1 MMKSSPRNRFSRA
14 SRWTVTILLLVAAMF
29 VNHARAS
36 NTQVVYSFGGGD
48 GAYFDT
54 ELVMDK
60 SGNLYGTSV
69 QGGNFN
75 SGNVFQLTPT
85 RMGWMLTVLYN
96 FTGGLDG
103 GQPYKGVTLDSHGDL
118 YGTAVTGGIG
128 GCEGGCG
135 VVYKLSHSH
144 GSWKQSV
151 IYSFTGGSDGSGPG
165 SPVVFDKQGNLF
177 GATPVGGTSGAG
189 TIYELKQEKD
199 GTWKLALVHSFTG
212 GTDGAGGSAG
222 RLLFDHKGNIY
233 GVATSGGAYG
243 SGTAFQLSSVQQG
256 KWKLK
261 TLYAFKGQPDAGF
274 PYGGLVFDSA
284 ANLYGTTYYDGKN
297 DIGAIYELSP
307 VGGKWKETVLHSF
320 AGGSDG
326 NESLSTMVS
335 DAAGNL
341 YGTTIAGGA
350 SGCDCG
356 TIFKL
361 AARAKG
367 LRKYSVVYRFK
378 GAPDGAYLYA
388 GMVPDSAGRFY
399 GITLQGGSA
408 NIGTIF
414 KFIP

>member
-1 MMKSSPRNRFSRA
+1 MEKSFPEKRFSVAMR
-14 SRWTVTILLLVAAMF
+14 RTVMILPLVAAMF
-29 VNHARAS
+29 VNHVGAS
-36 NTQVVYSFGGGD
+36 NTKVVYSFGGGD
-48 GAYFDT
+48 GEYFDT
-54 ELVMDK
+54 ELVMDR

-69 QGGNFN
+69 EGGNFQA
-75 SGNVFQLTPT
+75 GNVFQLTPT
-85 RMGWMLTVLYN
+85 RNGWTLTVLYS
-96 FTGGLDG
+96 FTGGSDG

-118 YGTAVTGGIG
+118 YGATVTGGTG

-135 VVYKLSHSH
+135 VVYKLTHAH
-144 GSWKQSV
+144 GTWTHSV
-151 IYSFTGGSDGSGPG
+151 IYSFTGGSDGAGPG

-177 GATPVGGTSGAG
+177 GTTPIGGASGVG
-189 TIYELKQEKD
+189 TIYEIRPRKD
-199 GTWKLALVHSFTG
+199 GTWKLAIVHTFTG
-212 GTDGAGGSAG
+212 GNDGAGGSAG
-222 RLLFDHKGNIY
+222 RLLLDNKGSIY
-233 GVATSGGAYG
+233 GVATSGGAHG
-243 SGTAFQLSSVQQG
+243 SGTAYQLSPVQGG
-256 KWKLK
+256 KWKLR

-284 ANLYGTTYYDGKN
+284 GNLYGTTYYDGKN
-297 DIGAIYELSP
+297 DIGAIYEVSQ

-326 NESLSTMVS
+326 KESLSTIVS

-341 YGTTIAGGA
+341 YGTTIEGGA
-350 SGCDCG
+350 FGCDCG

-361 AARAKG
+361 AAGTKG
-367 LRKYSVVYRFK
+367 TRKYSVVYRFK

-408 NIGTIF
+408 HVGTIF

>member
-1 MMKSSPRNRFSRA
+1 MEKSLQESRFSA
-14 SRWTVTILLLVAAMF
+14 AMRWTVMILPLVAVMF

-54 ELVMDK
+54 ELVMDS

-69 QGGNFN
+69 QGGNFQ
-75 SGNVFQLTPT
+75 SGNVFQLKPT
-85 RMGWMLTVLYN
+85 GNGWTLNVLYS

-103 GQPYKGVTLDSHGDL
+103 AEPYKGVTLDSRGNL

-135 VVYKLSHSH
+135 VVYKLTHAH
-144 GSWKQSV
+144 GSWSQSV

-177 GATPVGGTSGAG
+177 GTTPTGGAKGSG
-189 TIYELKQEKD
+189 TIYELKPRKV
-199 GTWKLALVHSFTG
+199 GAWKLQVVHTFTG
-212 GTDGAGGSAG
+212 GNDGAGGSAG
-222 RLLFDHKGNIY
+222 RLLFDNSGNIY

-274 PYGGLVFDSA
+274 PYGGLTLDSA
-284 ANLYGTTYYDGKN
+284 GNLYGTTYYDGKN
-297 DIGAIYELSP
+297 DIGAVYELSP
-307 VGGKWKETVLHSF
+307 VGGKWKERVLHSF

-341 YGTTIAGGA
+341 YGTTIQGGA

-361 AARAKG
+361 AAGAKG
-367 LRKYSVVYRFK
+367 TRKYTVVYRFK
-378 GAPDGAYLYA
+378 GAPDGAFLYA

-408 NIGTIF
+408 NIGSIF
-414 KFIP
+414 RFIP